1 MSPRACVIAIAAA
14 ALLPLP
20 HARAVFAQTA
30 SPAPSLESAAV
41 CNALVVAMDP
51 LDAAPDHSATDYALW
66 LGSLREQPSR
76 VSGTV
81 RVYVGDD
88 RYDIAFSNAQASPVL
103 HHDPL
108 RMPVIV
114 RFANPVVVSGVYL
127 ASMGDSDAK
136 PCPILGPKPVPRG
149 AKVAQRAADATPIAK
164 ARAAPLLA
172 GAPTHEPRPPC
183 GLADREARV
192 ATVAQTKWPFGELQ
206 GPTLGQATVL
216 VVLGPAGTVLLV
228 GIDGSTGQA
237 DFDESAM
244 ATVRRSTF
252 SPGSFRCQAAGGI
265 YLFVVN
271 FAH

>member
-1 MSPRACVIAIAAA
+1 MGSRVAPPPFLPSSAPARLRAAGAHGGGQARCSPPHTARMGACRGEDAQHGLPRESRHFAMSPRACVIAIAAA

-136 PCPILGPKPVPRG
+136 PCPI
-149 AKVAQRAADATPIAK
+149 
-164 ARAAPLLA
+164 
-172 GAPTHEPRPPC
+172 
-183 GLADREARV
+183 
-192 ATVAQTKWPFGELQ
+192 
-206 GPTLGQATVL
+206 
-216 VVLGPAGTVLLV
+216 
-228 GIDGSTGQA
+228 
-237 DFDESAM
+237 
-244 ATVRRSTF
+244 
-252 SPGSFRCQAAGGI
+252 
-265 YLFVVN
+265 
-271 FAH
+271 